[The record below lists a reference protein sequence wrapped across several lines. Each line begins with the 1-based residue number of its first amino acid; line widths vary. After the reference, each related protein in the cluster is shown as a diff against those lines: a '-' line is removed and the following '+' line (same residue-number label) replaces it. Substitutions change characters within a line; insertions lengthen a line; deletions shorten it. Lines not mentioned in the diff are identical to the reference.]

1 VTAGTRGRLAAVR
14 QRATDSRGLALSEMI
29 VVLTI
34 LLIVLTALTQLFVS
48 ASTAELDMSKRVQ
61 AQQDARLALDSLRR
75 EIHCAKGVT
84 ATPPTSTITITLGA
98 YCPSNST
105 GADATITWC
114 TVATGARFALWRF
127 TGNTCS
133 GTGRKAAD
141 YLTTGAVFT
150 AYAPPKSSSSWAA
163 NTPYTVGQYV
173 RPTNIAT
180 TPYLFRVIVAGTSG
194 ATEPTWPSTL
204 NATVAGGATFQNQ
217 GPPEFALG
225 RLSVNL
231 PVDQEPADLKQ
242 RYTLADDI
250 VLRNTQR

>member
-1 VTAGTRGRLAAVR
+1 MTARTRGRLAAVR
-14 QRATDSRGLALSEMI
+14 QRATDSRGVTLTEMI
-29 VVLTI
+29 VVLAI
-34 LLIVLTALTQLFVS
+34 LVVILTALTQLFVS
-48 ASTAELDMSKRVQ
+48 ASTAEVDMSKRVQ

-84 ATPPTSTITITLGA
+84 HTSTAVTITLGA

-105 GADATITWC
+105 GLDAQITWC
-114 TVATGARFALWRF
+114 TVGSGARFALWRY

-141 YLTTGAVFT
+141 YLTTNAVFT
-150 AYAPPKSSSSWAA
+150 AYVPPKSSSAWTAS
-163 NTPYTVGQYV
+163 TTYTVGQYV

-180 TPYLFRVIVAGTSG
+180 SPYLFRVIVAGTSG
-194 ATEPTWPSTL
+194 ATEPTWPATL
-204 NATVAGGATFQNQ
+204 NATVAGGATFQNV

-225 RLSVNL
+225 RLSVRL
-231 PVDQEPADLKQ
+231 PVDVQAADAKQ
-242 RYTLADDI
+242 QYTLKDDI